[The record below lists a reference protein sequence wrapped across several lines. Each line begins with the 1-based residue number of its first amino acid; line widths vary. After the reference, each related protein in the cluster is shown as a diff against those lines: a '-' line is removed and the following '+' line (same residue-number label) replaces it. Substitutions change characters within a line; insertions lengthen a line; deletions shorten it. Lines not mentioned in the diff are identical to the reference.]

1 MLPSTLIIRYCTVN
15 MVIISTMWEHWTG
28 MISRKCVD
36 MAWYEFVCKLIQHSR
51 AFRGSYITSPGHI
64 TLHWNRLFAL
74 VACTALD
81 CSADIYIIYVWTLW
95 PLSEG
100 RVAEPE
106 QNINFEH
113 TLSIP
118 NRYVRHV
125 KYTIFCRKSNICR
138 SRSVPGSLRADHTI
152 SHIVTLLT
160 HTLCYNMQPQ
170 LLEPI
175 PVPTPLFC
183 FFLLNRISQCAL
195 CNPNV

>member
-1 MLPSTLIIRYCTVN
+1 MILKTGYQTFVIHEHVKSLVFSCCLRQNFDFDKYCTVN

-28 MISRKCVD
+28 MISWKCVD
-36 MAWYEFVCKLIQHSR
+36 MAWYEFVCKLIQHSG
-51 AFRGSYITSPGHI
+51 AFRGSYITSQGHI

-100 RVAEPE
+100 RVAEPK

-118 NRYVRHV
+118 SRYVRLLDMLNTQYFV
-125 KYTIFCRKSNICR
+125 VNLIF
-138 SRSVPGSLRADHTI
+138 VAADPSL
-152 SHIVTLLT
+152 
-160 HTLCYNMQPQ
+160 
-170 LLEPI
+170 
-175 PVPTPLFC
+175 
-183 FFLLNRISQCAL
+183 AL
-195 CNPNV
+195 